1 MNENEDYYK
10 ILGVDRKATI
20 EEIKKAYRKKSFAT
34 HPDRSK
40 DNNATEEFQKIT
52 EAYDILGDANKRSTY
67 DQGFGCGFIDNLHKN
82 QGFPSDM
89 FDFIRENLN
98 GVGAFDFATEI
109 NNGNMKFF
117 HVDGNSHVNYQE
129 VMQRPRPIVKKVMIS
144 LQQAFTGCTLPLEI
158 ERWVYDGSVKKTE
171 IETVYFSIPEGVD
184 DNEIIILREKGNVI
198 SDNSK
203 GDIKIFITLT
213 NDTEFERRGLDLVYK
228 KTITL
233 KEALCGFT
241 FSIKYL
247 DERTFKIEN
256 RNGNVISSGYNK
268 IIPGLGMVREKND
281 NDAAKS
287 ANKGNLVIVFTVT
300 FPDKL
305 TKEQT
310 EKIEEC
316 FPE

>member
-10 ILGVDRKATI
+10 ILGVDRKATK
-20 EEIKKAYRKKSFAT
+20 EEIKRAYRKKSLVK

-67 DQGFGCGFIDNLHKN
+67 DQRFGYGFIDNLHKN

-184 DNEIIILREKGNVI
+184 DNEIIIIREKGNVI
-198 SDNSK
+198 SVNSK

-213 NDTEFERRGLDLVYK
+213 NDT
-228 KTITL
+228 
-233 KEALCGFT
+233 
-241 FSIKYL
+241 
-247 DERTFKIEN
+247 
-256 RNGNVISSGYNK
+256 
-268 IIPGLGMVREKND
+268 
-281 NDAAKS
+281 
-287 ANKGNLVIVFTVT
+287 
-300 FPDKL
+300 
-305 TKEQT
+305 
-310 EKIEEC
+310 
-316 FPE
+316 